1 MVNKQ
6 NFDNIKLH
14 GTNVKKN
21 IFFYILDHLSL
32 FAVCIIIPSF
42 TMDHNLNAFTSRPT
56 IYPFVMP
63 NFMQAHVIKF

>member
-21 IFFYILDHLSL
+21 IFFLYSW
-32 FAVCIIIPSF
+32 PSF
-42 TMDHNLNAFTSRPT
+42 FIRCVYYHSF
-56 IYPFVMP
+56 IYNGP
-63 NFMQAHVIKF
+63 